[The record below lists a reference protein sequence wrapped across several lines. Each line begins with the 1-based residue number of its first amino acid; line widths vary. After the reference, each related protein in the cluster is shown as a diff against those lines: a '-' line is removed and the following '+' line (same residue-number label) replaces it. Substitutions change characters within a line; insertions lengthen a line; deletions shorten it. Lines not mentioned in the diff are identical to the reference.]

1 MKILITMLLLSAF
14 IIVSCDGG
22 TKKDTDKDLGISDT
36 DVITDQEVT
45 DQDSPVPDDGD
56 VVDEENDLSDM
67 DSDEDVDDE
76 ESDEESDEDPLLCEE
91 GDTRIISCG
100 FNDNGDQ
107 EQICA
112 DGVWKKQGDCD
123 DPDECKYREE
133 RNCVDF
139 ESFERC
145 VDGSWETIS
154 LEHEGLEWSCRSPN
168 KMNWQESMDY
178 YEDNGWRLPTISEL
192 RTLVQNCHATATGGD
207 CKVTDDCLD
216 SWDCR
221 DSSCHGCPSDS
232 SDPGKY
238 SVFGDPGE
246 LWSSSVQPGSTS
258 YAWCVDFGNGEVY
271 NNYKTRNLYAVYV
284 KDHCETEGETRI
296 VSCGFNYNGEKEQIC
311 ADGVWKKQGDCD
323 DPDECKYREERNCVD
338 FDSFQ
343 RCIEGSWETISLK
356 HEGLEWSCRSP
367 AMKWQKAMD
376 YCENMAGRL
385 PTISELR
392 TLIQNCPAT
401 ETGGSCGV
409 TDSCLSYGDC
419 WNGSCSGCVWDPGKY
434 SVFWDGYI
442 RLWSSSHVDSANFA
456 WLVFFYYGDVV
467 RSTKTS
473 NDNARC
479 VK

>member
-107 EQICA
+107 
-112 DGVWKKQGDCD
+112 
-123 DPDECKYREE
+123 
-133 RNCVDF
+133 
-139 ESFERC
+139 
-145 VDGSWETIS
+145 
-154 LEHEGLEWSCRSPN
+154 
-168 KMNWQESMDY
+168 
-178 YEDNGWRLPTISEL
+178 
-192 RTLVQNCHATATGGD
+192 
-207 CKVTDDCLD
+207 
-216 SWDCR
+216 
-221 DSSCHGCPSDS
+221 
-232 SDPGKY
+232 
-238 SVFGDPGE
+238 
-246 LWSSSVQPGSTS
+246 
-258 YAWCVDFGNGEVY
+258 
-271 NNYKTRNLYAVYV
+271 
-284 KDHCETEGETRI
+284 
-296 VSCGFNYNGEKEQIC
+296 EQIC